1 MIWFPLGRWL
11 YHASRLAVKHD
22 LHLLTCLDAAAST
35 VGMSEGVAY
44 SERDGIAE
52 IALDDGK
59 VNAMSMAFFD
69 GLNAAL
75 DRAEQGDANAVVV
88 SGRPGYFSAGLN
100 IRLLPTL
107 PPDEVIRTLVT
118 FARTLLRVWT
128 FPRPTIAAVTGHAV
142 AGGALLAF
150 ACDRRF
156 VADGAF
162 RIQMNEVVIGLAVPS
177 WAIAICQSVM
187 PARCHNEA
195 LLHARPYT
203 PAEARAYGMIDGVT
217 GDAVASA
224 RAAAGQIPAHD
235 RQAYAE
241 TKRRLRSRAVA
252 WAEQYLEAEMVP
264 PGSAAGS

>member
-1 MIWFPLGRWL
+1 
-11 YHASRLAVKHD
+11 
-22 LHLLTCLDAAAST
+22 
-35 VGMSEGVAY
+35 MSEGVAY
-44 SERDGIAE
+44 SERDGIAQ

-75 DRAEQGDANAVVV
+75 DRAEQGDASAVVV

-100 IRLLPTL
+100 IKLLPTL
-107 PPDEVIRTLVT
+107 PPDEVNGTLVT
-118 FARTLLRVWT
+118 FGRTLLRLWT

-156 VADGAF
+156 VADGPF

-195 LLHARPYT
+195 LLHARSYT
-203 PAEARAYGMIDGVT
+203 PAEALACGMIDGVT
-217 GDAVASA
+217 SDVVARA
-224 RAAAGQIPAHD
+224 RAAAGEIPGLD
-235 RQAYAE
+235 RRAYAE

-252 WAEQYLEAEMVP
+252 WAEQYLEAEMVA
-264 PGSAAGS
+264 PGSAARS